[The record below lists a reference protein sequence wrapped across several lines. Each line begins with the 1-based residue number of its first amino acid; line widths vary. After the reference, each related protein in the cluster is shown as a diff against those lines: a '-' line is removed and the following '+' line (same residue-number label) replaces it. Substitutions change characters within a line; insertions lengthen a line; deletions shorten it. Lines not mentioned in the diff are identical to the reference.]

1 MTIIQDYLKL
11 TKELI
16 DDYGEK
22 SLVLMQVGSFFECY
36 ALLEKD
42 GSYKGSLI
50 KEFAEI
56 NDMTISKKNMCVGH
70 NNVVMA
76 GFGLPQLEKYIKKL
90 QDKGFTVAVYTQ
102 DSPSKN
108 TTRSL
113 SWIYSPGTYFSQD
126 SQEISNNI
134 TCIWIHYSKK
144 NLICPE
150 QITIGISNIDILTG
164 KTNIFEF
171 SNEYQLT
178 PGIYDYLEKFL
189 SVYNPKESIIISN
202 LSDDMRT
209 QRNEQENAYQTKGAN
224 PVHIPEGDIA

>member
-16 DDYGEK
+16 NNYGEK

-42 GSYKGSLI
+42 GSYSGSLI

-56 NDMTISKKNMCVGH
+56 NDMTISRKNMCVGH
-70 NNVVMA
+70 QNVMMA

-90 QDKGFTVAVYTQ
+90 QDHGFTIAVYTQ

-113 SWIYSPGTYFSQD
+113 HCIYSPGTYFSQD
-126 SQEISNNI
+126 SQEISNNT
-134 TCIWIHYSKK
+134 TCIWIHHSAK
-144 NLICPE
+144 NNIMNE
-150 QITIGISNIDILTG
+150 QITVGISNIDIYTG

-171 SNEYQLT
+171 SNEFQQT
-178 PGIYDYLEKFL
+178 PGTYDYLEKFI
-189 SVYNPKESIIISN
+189 SVYNPRMYYYIKF
-202 LSDDMRT
+202 
-209 QRNEQENAYQTKGAN
+209 K
-224 PVHIPEGDIA
+224 